1 MASQAILAGWQ
12 QVVAELTEQI
22 KASQA
27 GVLVN
32 YYKTNVQDDTALRKE
47 LRAAGVDYKV
57 VKNSQLRFV
66 FENTGYSELNTQL
79 EGMTA
84 IAFSDKDPIAPAKIL
99 EKFAKTH
106 ADYKIKA
113 GFVDGNVI
121 DTAGVVS
128 LAAIPSKE
136 GLIAK
141 LLGSIQSPLY
151 GLAYVLQAKI
161 DKENGVVAE
170 A

>member
-1 MASQAILAGWQ
+1 MASQAILAEKQ
-12 QVVAELTEQI
+12 QAVTELSDLI
-22 KASQA
+22 KTSQA

-32 YYKTNVQDDTALRKE
+32 YYKTNVQDDTVLRKE
-47 LRAAGVDYKV
+47 LNAAGVVYQV

-66 FENTGYSELNTQL
+66 FDKVGYSELNTHL

-84 IAFSDKDPIAPAKIL
+84 IAFSAQDPVSPAKIL

-121 DTAGVVS
+121 DAAGVS
-128 LAAIPSKE
+128 ALAAIPSKE

-141 LLGSIQSPLY
+141 ILGSIQGPLY

-161 DKENGVVAE
+161 DKENGVEAE